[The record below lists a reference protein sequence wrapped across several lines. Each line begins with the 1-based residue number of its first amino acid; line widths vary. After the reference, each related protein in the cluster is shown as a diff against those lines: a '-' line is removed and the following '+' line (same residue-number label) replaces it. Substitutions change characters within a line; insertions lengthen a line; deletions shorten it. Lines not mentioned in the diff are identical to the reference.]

1 MTNEWAEFKAY
12 TGQVKYAATGKRD
25 TSYLGRMTFDT
36 ITDHAGLGRILT
48 VLARGY
54 LYHGADGSVLSG
66 NPYERM
72 DRARSALCAWCSVPD
87 QKRESIPPVDYREL
101 SGTFPE
107 LVNANGE
114 GWYWRHVRNV
124 IKFVKKHPETTSA
137 NAQKKCGEIS
147 MRFTREW
154 KSKVRQ
160 LQIPIF
166 DRRTKGAWI
175 LRFDDIL
182 ADALE
187 AGSLRMEEYD
197 LPESFVEQLKKTDLN
212 GVPFEVASDVICYC
226 LANQWEDTEW
236 IVLPVASFDCWY
248 GNTNFS
254 RKWLNRLPN
263 TIIERAPQRYGICRI
278 RLSREVQTQLKA

>member
-1 MTNEWAEFKAY
+1 
-12 TGQVKYAATGKRD
+12 
-25 TSYLGRMTFDT
+25 
-36 ITDHAGLGRILT
+36 
-48 VLARGY
+48 
-54 LYHGADGSVLSG
+54 
-66 NPYERM
+66 
-72 DRARSALCAWCSVPD
+72 
-87 QKRESIPPVDYREL
+87 
-101 SGTFPE
+101 
-107 LVNANGE
+107 
-114 GWYWRHVRNV
+114 
-124 IKFVKKHPETTSA
+124 
-137 NAQKKCGEIS
+137 

-182 ADALE
+182 ADALD
-187 AGSLRMEEYD
+187 AGSLRMEEYV

-212 GVPFEVASDVICYC
+212 GVPLEVASDVICYY

-278 RLSREVQTQLKA
+278 RLSREVQAQLKA